1 MDTTNVTGSFQ
12 FLFMRFFRCF
22 LYVPLLIWALMRLN
36 FFFFGGGGGGGGLFM
51 FGINAS
57 IAHLIEEILFYME
70 VLLQFESAM

>member
-36 FFFFGGGGGGGGLFM
+36 FFFFGGGRGGFFR

-70 VLLQFESAM
+70 VFLQFESAM